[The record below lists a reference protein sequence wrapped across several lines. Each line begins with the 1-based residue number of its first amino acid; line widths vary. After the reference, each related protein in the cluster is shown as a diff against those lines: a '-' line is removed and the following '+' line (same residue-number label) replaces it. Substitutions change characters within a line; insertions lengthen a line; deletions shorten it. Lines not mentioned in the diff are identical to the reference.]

1 MSLKI
6 ALVAGEASG
15 DQLGASLIQAIRQR
29 HPNTEFAGVAGPA
42 MQAAGCHAWHDSEEL
57 AVMGLF
63 EVVRHLPR
71 LLRLRRVLAR
81 RIAGFEPDVFV
92 GIDAPDF
99 NLGLEIKLKRHG
111 IKTVHYVSPTVWA
124 WRQGRVK
131 KIAQAVIR
139 LLALFPFEPAFYSQH
154 GVDAQYIGHP
164 MADEI
169 PLLNEQA
176 PARSALQLPPD
187 GTVVALLP
195 GSRSAEISRLAPLM
209 LATASR
215 LSNNNSD
222 LRFVAALANARG
234 RQLFEACLAGFPDL
248 SVQVFEGQARQA
260 ITASDLTLVA
270 SGTATLETLLINR
283 PMVVCYRVAAAS
295 FWLGRVFRL
304 IKTEFIALPNILA
317 GKQLV
322 PEFLQAKANVDTLTT
337 AVQELLNNDQARATL
352 TLEFEAIHR
361 QLTRD
366 ASQQAARAILELAG

>member
-361 QLTRD
+361 QLACD
-366 ASQQAARAILELAG
+366 ASQQAASAIMDLAE